1 MYTKSC
7 LPTSLDWNTD
17 YTFQPH
23 TSPDQMQTMY
33 PSFHHQTKI
42 IKTVVE
48 GRFGAIVTEVEEEDP
63 VLTMCPISPHLEK
76 FEATVTKV

>member
-1 MYTKSC
+1 
-7 LPTSLDWNTD
+7 
-17 YTFQPH
+17 
-23 TSPDQMQTMY
+23 MQTMY